1 MPPKT
6 PTPDFV
12 EQLHFMQ
19 ASLDHLSDLVV
30 VTDTSLEGK
39 GPRIVYVNQAVVDR
53 TGYSREQL
61 LGRSPRIFQGPE
73 TDTQARRRIAQ
84 ALSNAE
90 SVTEELVNYTRE
102 GEPYWVEIQIRPL
115 RDAEGQHT
123 HFVSTQRDITE
134 RKRIEADLNL
144 FRQAI
149 DQSPSSVIITNR
161 VGEITYVNS
170 GFQNNTGYSADEVIG
185 RRPGFRAWSA
195 KSQEEKRAFWTVL
208 ERGEAWRGE
217 FVNRHKDGRRVVKRA
232 VVSPVRNTSGEVSH
246 YLSVEQDVTAEKEAL
261 ARLEHLAY
269 HDPLS
274 GLPNRRRFEENVKAC
289 IDGESCEEFALVL
302 FGLDEFNRINDAYG
316 HDFGDRLLHQIGKR
330 LSARLTP
337 GRELLAHIGWEE
349 FGLLLHV
356 GDACREEVRARLQN
370 FCVELGKV
378 VRTVGGSFVLTAS
391 AGVVRLGV
399 DGRSFEDLR
408 RHADLALCR
417 ARETGGGRIE
427 YYQAELGEQALR
439 RVELEAALRNAVLR
453 DELSLAVQSQYSPD
467 GAVMGAEVLVRWLN
481 GPEGKPVSPGEFIP
495 VAESSGLIK
504 PLTLQVLSKALDILA
519 QMGRAGHG
527 VPLSVNFSSILL
539 HDAAFIGGVIELIG
553 DSDVSPDLLM
563 IEITE
568 SLFIDNHADLLENI
582 ARLSFFGI
590 RFSLD
595 DFGTGYSNLA
605 YLKKLHL
612 SELKIDKRFVDHLPE
627 DEGDCAIVRS
637 ILSIARQL
645 GLRVVAE
652 GVELQAQADFLAQH
666 GCDLLQ
672 GYLLHKPE
680 PAEHW
685 LSGFMAGVNEKNEK
699 GG

>member
-1 MPPKT
+1 MPSKT
-6 PTPDFV
+6 PPPDV
-12 EQLHFMQ
+12 AEQLNFMQ

-30 VTDTSLEGK
+30 VTDASLQDG
-39 GPRIVYVNQAVVDR
+39 GPLIVYVNQAVLER
-53 TGYSREQL
+53 TGYTREQL
-61 LGRSPRIFQGPE
+61 LGQSPRILQGPD
-73 TDTQARRRIAQ
+73 TDAQACRRIGQ
-84 ALSNAE
+84 ALRKAE
-90 SVTEELVNYTRE
+90 SVTEELINYTRD
-102 GEPYWVEIQIRPL
+102 GTPYWVEIQIRPL
-115 RDAEGQHT
+115 HDSLGRHT

-134 RKRIEADLNL
+134 RRKIETDLRM

-161 VGEITYVNS
+161 AGEITYVNN
-170 GFQNNTGYSADEVIG
+170 GFQANSGYSAEEVIG
-185 RRPGFRAWSA
+185 RRPGFRAWIP
-195 KSQEEKRAFWTVL
+195 KTLQEKREFWSGL
-208 ERGEAWRGE
+208 EQGGAWRGE

-232 VVSPVRNTSGEVSH
+232 VVSPVRNDAGEVSH

-269 HDPLS
+269 HDPQS

-289 IDGESCEEFALVL
+289 LEREDRDEFILVL
-302 FGLDEFNRINDAYG
+302 LGLDEFNRINDAYG

-330 LSARLTP
+330 LSARLNS
-337 GRELLAHIGWEE
+337 ELEWLAHIGWEE
-349 FGLLLHV
+349 FGLLLHA
-356 GDACREEVRARLQN
+356 GLASRDEVRVRLQD
-370 FCVELGKV
+370 FCVELSKV
-378 VRTVGGSFVLTAS
+378 VRTVEGGFVLTAS
-391 AGVVRLGV
+391 AGLARLGV
-399 DGRSFEDLR
+399 DGLSFEDLR

-417 ARETGGGRIE
+417 ARESGGGRVE
-427 YYQAELGEQALR
+427 YYQAELGRQALR

-453 DELSLAVQSQYSPD
+453 DELSLAIQSQYSPD
-467 GAVMGAEVLVRWLN
+467 GVVMGAEVLVRWFA
-481 GPEGKPVSPGEFIP
+481 GPDGKPVSPGEFIP
-495 VAESSGLIK
+495 VAEASGLIK
-504 PLTLQVLSKALDILA
+504 PLTLQVLSKALRILA
-519 QMGRAGHG
+519 SMVQAGHAI
-527 VPLSVNFSSILL
+527 PLSVNFSSILL

-553 DSDVSPDLLM
+553 DSGVPPGLMM

-582 ARLSFFGI
+582 ERLSFFGI

-612 SELKIDKRFVDHLPE
+612 SELKIDKRFVDSLPA

-652 GVELQAQADFLAQH
+652 GVELQEQADFLAQH

-680 PAEHW
+680 SAEMW
-685 LSGFMAGVNEKNEK
+685 LEGTLERLARESQKK
-699 GG
+699 